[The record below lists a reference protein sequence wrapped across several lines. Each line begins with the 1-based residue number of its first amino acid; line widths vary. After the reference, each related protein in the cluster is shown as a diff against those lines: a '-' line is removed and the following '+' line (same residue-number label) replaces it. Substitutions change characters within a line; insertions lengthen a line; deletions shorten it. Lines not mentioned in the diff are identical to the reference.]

1 MSNRDRIEKA
11 VIALGYEIG
20 CYSSLMDKLSQVA
33 LKKVLAEIEQDYS
46 DVFINI
52 DRKLH
57 IVEIATVDNE
67 KDFTVWSAIEY
78 FSNYGNLEDALDNG
92 NITERQYQQ
101 IKSCI

>member
-67 KDFTVWSAIEY
+67 KDFAVWSAIEY

-101 IKSCI
+101 IKSYI